1 VTFVWPAVLLGLL
14 LVPVGVAGY
23 LDLAKRRARA
33 RAELGGL
40 GVEAAA
46 GSNSGIRWR
55 RHLPPMLMLFGLSL
69 LLIGLARPQATV
81 GLPRIEGT
89 VILAFDVSNSMRA
102 DDLEPSRLDAA
113 KAAARAFVENQPPAI
128 LIGVVAFSGGG
139 LVVQSP
145 TDDRQAVLATIDRL
159 TPQGSTSLGDGIFT
173 SLNALSDSPIAVE
186 PAETAGDS
194 PSFKLEDFSSAVVIL
209 LTDGE
214 NTESPDP
221 LEVAQLAADA
231 GVRIYPVG
239 IGRPEGAILE
249 LDGFQIVTQ
258 LDEIILRQVA
268 DTTNGSYFRAADEE
282 GLQEIYRNIDLQMTV
297 RGEKMEITSLFAG
310 ASLLVL
316 LVAGGMTLAWF
327 GRMP

>member
-1 VTFVWPAVLLGLL
+1 
-14 LVPVGVAGY
+14 
-23 LDLAKRRARA
+23 
-33 RAELGGL
+33 
-40 GVEAAA
+40 
-46 GSNSGIRWR
+46 
-55 RHLPPMLMLFGLSL
+55 MLMLLGLSL
-69 LLIGLARPQATV
+69 LLIGLARPEATV

-113 KAAARAFVENQPPAI
+113 KAAGRAFVENQPPAI

-173 SLNALSDSPIAVE
+173 SLNALSDNPIALE
-186 PAETAGDS
+186 PAEGERDS

-221 LEVAQLAADA
+221 LEIAQLAADA

-239 IGRPEGAILE
+239 IGRPEGAVLE

-258 LDEIILRQVA
+258 LDETTLRQVA
-268 DTTNGSYFRAADEE
+268 DTTNGAYYHAADEE
-282 GLQEIYRNIDLQMTV
+282 GLQEIYHNIDLQMTV

-310 ASLLVL
+310 GSLLVL
-316 LVAGGMTLAWF
+316 LASGGLALAWF